1 MALEFV
7 DTSSAQNPQ
16 EYYNSLF
23 QDLNGGKPLTKYG
36 DRSWEARKDWAAMY
50 YENAYNTAL
59 LNYQNEYN
67 SPLQQMLRYQE
78 AGLNPFLA
86 AQDSGNMGSTHPGAT
101 PRGGFTA
108 PSSLDTIMK
117 TIGGINDT
125 VKTASQLYD
134 YIRYG
139 APTNQLQ
146 MDIARYNMGAAEARQ
161 TRERAE
167 ADWALY
173 WNYGEDMGPN
183 SVYVNGSPRAQY
195 MANSTAY
202 KAAQIEQLESLVKV
216 IYPAQEEQMRA
227 LAALNDYKKQ
237 VMEGQY
243 GAALNIDTGNKTA
256 DGILQLLA
264 IKLLSM
270 NFGFTGKMF

>member
-7 DTSSAQNPQ
+7 DPTTAQNPQ

-36 DRSWEARKDWAAMY
+36 DRSWEARKDWATMY

-86 AQDSGNMGSTHPGAT
+86 GQDAGNMGSTHPGAS

-108 PSSLDTIMK
+108 PSAI
-117 TIGGINDT
+117 DT
-125 VKTASQLYD
+125 VSKVMSTVTNVVDGAQQLYD
-134 YIRYG
+134 YLAYG
-139 APTNQLQ
+139 RQTHQAQRDSAFYQSL
-146 MDIARYNMGAAEARQ
+146 IAGYNAEAAEAN
-161 TRERAE
+161 AE
-167 ADWALY
+167 WAKY
-173 WNYGEDMGPN
+173 WNFGPDEREI
-183 SVYVNGSPRAQY
+183 STLVAGSPRASY
-195 MANSTAY
+195 MKNSTDY
-202 KAAQIEQLESLVKV
+202 KLAQIAQLEALVKV
-216 IYPAQEEQMRA
+216 VYPSQSEASRA
-227 LAALNDYKKQ
+227 MAALNQYRKE

-243 GAALNIDTGNKTA
+243 GAVLSIDTGNQTA
-256 DGILQLLA
+256 DGIIQLLA
-264 IKLLSM
+264 MKLLGTSI
-270 NFGFTGKMF
+270 GLSGKMF